1 MEEIQTDEVSKLV
14 VEAQDRVENR
24 WVGQILKNKTT
35 PFQEIKENLRMAR
48 KPKMRTVQL
57 LQCDACDKVIMEPE
71 DGFIVQGN
79 IYVAD
84 PANRGG
90 LIGNNIPLNGGVEEI
105 QESAF
110 CKRCFIKALHLDKT
124 SSAIWDSQKK
134 KEQF

>member
-1 MEEIQTDEVSKLV
+1 
-14 VEAQDRVENR
+14 
-24 WVGQILKNKTT
+24 
-35 PFQEIKENLRMAR
+35 MAR

-57 LQCDACDKVIMEPE
+57 LQCDGCDKVIMKPE

-110 CKRCFIKALHLDKT
+110 CKRCFIKALNLDKT
-124 SSAIWDSQKK
+124 SSATREVKK
-134 KEQF
+134 REEF